1 MYGLGADDL
10 TQVMGIGTLG
20 EIAQGPDGNLY
31 QWVQGVDGLGNPFG
45 FWKQIRRFIKRRV
58 QPFLRKARPFLR
70 TALPIAQTVAP
81 FIPGAGPAVAAG
93 LTVAS
98 PLLRQAGVAGY
109 AGFAG
114 DEALDGLGS
123 YTLGEI
129 AQGPDGNLYQWVQG
143 VDGLGNPFGFWRRL
157 RRFLKRRVQPF
168 LRKALPIAQT
178 VAPFIPGVGP
188 AVAAGITAASPFLR
202 QAGVAGYDGLGA
214 LYQAPD
220 GSLYQMAGYGGYDG
234 YDGDETLEG
243 LEGDEELGYLA
254 EEELRGYA
262 GDEALEGDE
271 ELGYFADDELRGY
284 AGDEALEGDEELGDM
299 DGYLFDP
306 RLSGLEAYVPDAPA
320 GTRPFTGQ
328 TPETWRAIW

>member
-10 TQVMGIGTLG
+10 TQVMGIGILG

-45 FWKQIRRFIKRRV
+45 FWRQIQRFIKRRV

-81 FIPGAGPAVAAG
+81 FIPG
-93 LTVAS
+93 
-98 PLLRQAGVAGY
+98 
-109 AGFAG
+109 
-114 DEALDGLGS
+114 
-123 YTLGEI
+123 
-129 AQGPDGNLYQWVQG
+129 
-143 VDGLGNPFGFWRRL
+143 
-157 RRFLKRRVQPF
+157 
-168 LRKALPIAQT
+168 
-178 VAPFIPGVGP
+178 VGP
-188 AVAAGITAASPFLR
+188 AVAAGITAATPILK
-202 QAGVAGYDGLGA
+202 QAGAAGYDGLGA

-220 GSLYQMAGYGGYDG
+220 GSLYQMAGYDG
-234 YDGDETLEG
+234 YDGDEALEG

-299 DGYLFDP
+299 DGYVFDP
-306 RLSGLEAYVPDAPA
+306 RLSGLEAYVPDVPA